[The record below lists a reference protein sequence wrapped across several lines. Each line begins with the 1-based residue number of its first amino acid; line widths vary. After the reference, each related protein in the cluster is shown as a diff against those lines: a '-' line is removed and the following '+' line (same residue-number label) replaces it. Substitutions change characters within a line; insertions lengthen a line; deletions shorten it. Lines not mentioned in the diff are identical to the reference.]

1 MESRENLFKQY
12 KKDWPQTVG
21 ETDKVFDNDN
31 FIDWLCQRTK
41 ALTDEID
48 KLQSRISELEKANIC
63 PNCDGIINNEYH
75 PYCCITFK
83 QPTEKQSKE
92 VYSDNPRYPLFKH
105 LSDEYSL
112 LLLDSELDEII
123 NIAKQV
129 DGEIEAVDIDL
140 IWTDV
145 CISIVNRENK
155 QVPFIETLKYLKS
168 KYTIKRNI

>member
-41 ALTDEID
+41 ALTDEIE

-129 DGEIEAVDIDL
+129 DGEIEAVAGYVAFNVNGI
-140 IWTDV
+140 
-145 CISIVNRENK
+145 ISGIYSNLEWLK
-155 QVPFIETLKYLKS
+155 EDYPKSGYYKLTTL
-168 KYTIKRNI
+168 RNI

>member
-41 ALTDEID
+41 ALTDEIE

-75 PYCCITFK
+75 PYCYITFK

-129 DGEIEAVDIDL
+129 DVEIEAVAGYVAFNVNGI
-140 IWTDV
+140 
-145 CISIVNRENK
+145 ISGIYSNLEWLK
-155 QVPFIETLKYLKS
+155 EDYPKSGYYKLTTL
-168 KYTIKRNI
+168 RNI